1 MTFLAVTELRN
12 RSMSR
17 HTTTPRQSIQAQ
29 SASHKRPCIEDDRL
43 DSESSIEAIFQQPSE
58 VSSQMRETH
67 IYSSDVQALRTSI
80 METLEAAFH
89 KRQRLSQQKGWLM
102 KIDSKAQENVKALR
116 S

>member
-1 MTFLAVTELRN
+1 M
-12 RSMSR
+12 
-17 HTTTPRQSIQAQ
+17 
-29 SASHKRPCIEDDRL
+29 
-43 DSESSIEAIFQQPSE
+43 EAIFQQPSE

-102 KIDSKAQENVKALR
+102 KIDSKAQENVEALR
-116 S
+116 SQVQQLKSDTDFSQQELESLKAAANQFAA